1 MTFVCI
7 IALRNKTVAHTDTF
21 FPPFDNANRRL
32 SQQRLLR
39 SRHFATML
47 TWRHTS
53 HLFWNLGTFLV
64 FSKNKS
70 LRLPTTPKKSLH
82 QKLTPQKIPCRF
94 YTPIILICRLL
105 FGQATQGKYS
115 PNFPT
120 QKNPGIEN
128 LTPQKQFFNHPCHLK
143 SGVRKSVVV
152 LLR

>member
-1 MTFVCI
+1 MTFICI

-94 YTPIILICRLL
+94 YTPIILILQTIVWSSHPR
-105 FGQATQGKYS
+105 K
-115 PNFPT
+115 
-120 QKNPGIEN
+120 I
-128 LTPQKQFFNHPCHLK
+128 LTKFSYPKKSWNRKFNTSKKILQSSLSLEIWSKEISC
-143 SGVRKSVVV
+143 SVA
-152 LLR
+152 